1 MAVKSSSP
9 IPWLNDLIVFIE
21 GKEGLEAWIKKYIS
35 DLLVVME
42 GLIAKAGKD
51 WLAKVEELVIEA
63 STMDLDGNGK
73 FAWVLEQ
80 IAAQSIISLTA
91 LGKAEM
97 SLLIEYIVNKCKQE
111 RTIA

>member
-1 MAVKSSSP
+1 MPVK
-9 IPWLNDLIVFIE
+9 WVQDLADWIE
-21 GKEGLEAWIKKYIS
+21 NKEGLETWMKKYMS
-35 DLLVVME
+35 DLLVLME
-42 GLIAKAGKD
+42 GLLVKAGKD

-80 IAAQSIISLTA
+80 IAAQNIISLTA